1 MARPLRIEFADALY
15 HVTARGNRQE
25 TIFLDDN
32 DRRLFLDLLAQAFD
46 RFDASALAYCL
57 MGNHYHLVLRTR
69 QPNLS
74 ELMRHVNGV
83 FTQRI
88 NRRHGTAG
96 HVFQGRFKA
105 ILVDRDAYLLEVCR
119 YVDLN
124 PVRAGLVAA
133 ARDWPWSSYLALTG
147 SSPGPHWLDASL
159 VHGMLLGR
167 TLATPA
173 DQEEAQRLYAELVAA
188 ARSAPLWASAL
199 RQQVYLGDQ
208 AFVERMQAQAAA
220 ARTRMVTPEV
230 PRPQRAEPLAPSLP
244 EWMARCSSRE
254 EALYRAYRE
263 GGITMTAMARE
274 LGLSVARVSQL
285 VSMGQASKQT
295 SNLRPDPWRVNQS
308 APSQSR

>member
-1 MARPLRIEFADALY
+1 MARPLRIEFADAVY

-25 TIFLDDN
+25 PIFVDDA
-32 DRRLFLDLLAQAFD
+32 DRRLFLDLLDQAFE

-74 ELMRHVNGV
+74 ALMRHVNGI
-83 FTQRI
+83 FTQRM
-88 NRRHGTAG
+88 NRRHGKVG
-96 HVFQGRFKA
+96 HLFQGRFKA

-124 PVRAGLVAA
+124 PVRAGLVAS

-147 SSPGPHWLDASL
+147 ASPAPHWLDAGL

-173 DQEEAQRLYAELVAA
+173 DQAQAQRLYAELVAT
-188 ARSAPLWASAL
+188 ARDAPLWAGTL
-199 RQQVYLGDQ
+199 RQQVYLGDP
-208 AFVERMQAQAAA
+208 AFVERMQAHAAA
-220 ARTRMVTPEV
+220 ARLATPEV
-230 PRPQRAEPLAPSLP
+230 PRPQRAEPVATSLN
-244 EWMARCSSRE
+244 EWLSRCGSRE
-254 EALYRAYRE
+254 QALYRAYRE
-263 GGITMTAMARE
+263 GGMTMTAMARE

-285 VSMGQASKQT
+285 VSMGQASGQT
-295 SNLRPDPWRVNQS
+295 SN
-308 APSQSR
+308 

>member
-1 MARPLRIEFADALY
+1 MARPLRIEFADAVY

-25 TIFLDDN
+25 PIFVDDH
-32 DRRLFLDLLAQAFD
+32 DRRLFLDLLDQAFE

-74 ELMRHVNGV
+74 ALMRHVNGI
-83 FTQRI
+83 FTQRM
-88 NRRHGTAG
+88 NRRHGKVG
-96 HVFQGRFKA
+96 HLFQGRFKA

-124 PVRAGLVAA
+124 PVRAGLVAS

-147 SSPGPHWLDASL
+147 ASPAPHWLDAGL
-159 VHGMLLGR
+159 VHSMMLGR

-173 DQEEAQRLYAELVAA
+173 DQAQAQRLYAELVAT
-188 ARSAPLWASAL
+188 ARAAPLWAGAL
-199 RQQVYLGDQ
+199 RQQVYLGDP
-208 AFVERMQAQAAA
+208 AFVERMQAHAAA
-220 ARTRMVTPEV
+220 ARLATPEV
-230 PRPQRAEPLAPSLP
+230 PRPQRAEPVAISLQ
-244 EWMARCSSRE
+244 EWLARCGTRE

-263 GGITMTAMARE
+263 GGLTMTAMARE

-285 VSMGQASKQT
+285 VSMGQASRQT
-295 SNLRPDPWRVNQS
+295 SN
-308 APSQSR
+308 